1 MLTFTAFGKDILN
14 NANVN
19 NNSSGGH
26 DNAGV
31 IQVSGDPEDSIFPD
45 DSIVVFEVNQVNA
58 NGEIDGS
65 SGILGITVYANAADY
80 AADTALYTYSPMNAG
95 QTGNIQDSVDR
106 LGDNYIR
113 FSASVLVSSDSG
125 APSLNTIFVAP
136 GSNVGLATGSVAFDH
151 HTDIDFD
158 GNGVID
164 PAPSLDDGNG
174 EFNLGVSVAIC
185 FAKGTLIETASGE
198 KAVEHL
204 RAGDLVRT
212 LDHGDQPIRWIGSVR
227 RPALGKL
234 APIKI
239 CKGALGNRRDLMVSP
254 QHRMLLTGWRAE
266 LFFGECEVLA
276 TAKSLVNDRDIV
288 RVEGGFVDYFHI
300 LFDTHE
306 IIFAEGALSESFHPG
321 AMGAQALSQDA
332 HDEILTLFPHLGTQD
347 FASYGA
353 SARASLKFKEAALLR
368 PGI

>member
-1 MLTFTAFGKDILN
+1 MPTFTAFGGDILN

-19 NNSSGGH
+19 SNSSGGQ
-26 DNAGV
+26 DNAGF
-31 IQVSGDPEDSIFPD
+31 IFVGGGSQPFAD
-45 DSIVVFEVNQVNA
+45 DAIVVFEVNQFNA

-65 SGILGITVYANAADY
+65 SGFIGITVFANAADF
-80 AADTALYTYSPMNAG
+80 AADTALYTYSPQNPG
-95 QTGNIQDSVDR
+95 QTANVQSSVDG

-113 FSASVLVSSDSG
+113 FNANVLVSSDSG
-125 APSLNTIFVAP
+125 APTLSSLFVAP
-136 GSNVGLATGSVAFDH
+136 GSGIARLGVDTQFDH

-174 EFNLGVSVAIC
+174 EFNLGVGITIC

-198 KAVEHL
+198 KAVETL
-204 RAGDLVRT
+204 SAGDLVRT
-212 LDHGDQPIRWIGSVR
+212 LDHGVQPIRWIGSVR

-239 CKGALGNRRDLMVSP
+239 CKGALGNRRELMVSP

-276 TAKSLVNDRDIV
+276 TAKSLINDRDIF
-288 RVEGGFVDYFHI
+288 RVEGGFIEYFHI

-306 IIFAEGALSESFHPG
+306 IIFSEGTPSESFHPG
-321 AMGAQALSQDA
+321 AMGARALSQDA
-332 HDEILTLFPHLGTQD
+332 CDEILTLFPHLGTQD
-347 FASYGA
+347 FAAYGA
-353 SARASLKFKEAALLR
+353 SARTSLKFKEAALLR
-368 PGI
+368 PAS

>member
-1 MLTFTAFGKDILN
+1 MQTFLAFGEDILN
-14 NANVN
+14 NGNVN
-19 NNSSGGH
+19 SNSNGGQ

-31 IQVSGDPEDSIFPD
+31 IGVSGGQQIFPD
-45 DSIVVFEVNQVNA
+45 GSVVVFVVDQVNA
-58 NGEIDGS
+58 NGEIDGN
-65 SGILGITVYANAADY
+65 SGFTEITVFADAA
-80 AADTALYTYSPMNAG
+80 AFSAGTPLYTYTPQNPG
-95 QTGNIQDSVDR
+95 QTADVQSSVDG

-113 FSASVLVSSDSG
+113 FNANVLQSSDSG
-125 APSLNTIFVAP
+125 APSLSSLFVAP
-136 GSNVGLATGSVAFDH
+136 GSGIANATGTTSFDH
-151 HTDIDFD
+151 HTDIDLD

-174 EFNLGVSVAIC
+174 EFNLGVGVTIC
-185 FAKGTLIETASGE
+185 FAKGTLIETESGE
-198 KAVEHL
+198 KTVEAL
-204 RAGDLVRT
+204 SAGDLVRT
-212 LDHGDQPIRWIGSVR
+212 LDHGVQPIRWIGSVR
-227 RPALGKL
+227 RAALGKL
-234 APIKI
+234 APVKI
-239 CKGALGNRRDLMVSP
+239 CKGALGNQRELMVSP